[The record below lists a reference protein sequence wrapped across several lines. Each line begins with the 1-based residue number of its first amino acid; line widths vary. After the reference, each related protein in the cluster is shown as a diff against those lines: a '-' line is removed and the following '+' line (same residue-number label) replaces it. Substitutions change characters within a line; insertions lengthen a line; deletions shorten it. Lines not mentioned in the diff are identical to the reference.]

1 MRWISSASMP
11 LAYVVVVAGAFQ
23 RPLSPGKRQFP
34 SQRGQRLRHT
44 LSMDAAEPVAAA
56 AMAVDGSLLPSFVAC
71 TSFPVM
77 KGCEA
82 AFEQRWLEAEERAP
96 IASIKDFAGFIQFFL
111 LKGQYD
117 EVNDATEYVSMS
129 VWRDREAFEAFPKSD
144 YFKLRHAADSS
155 LPPSTHAAGPSVSI
169 YEAVLY
175 EPRAGMTIEQLKEG
189 AFIATNR
196 STRACQLADGVRFMP
211 WRLVLACRFAV
222 AAGSQDAFE
231 TRWRTRD
238 RNLPSFPAFRKFMLL
253 RRVPLPPDMG
263 VPSNSPHPACI
274 QPDVTHIS
282 FTEWQSEAGF
292 DEWRDSQSFAKTHNA
307 ADSGEKKGDAQ
318 PKGPPKGPVSGEL
331 RRPPKPTE
339 AN

>member
-1 MRWISSASMP
+1 
-11 LAYVVVVAGAFQ
+11 
-23 RPLSPGKRQFP
+23 
-34 SQRGQRLRHT
+34 
-44 LSMDAAEPVAAA
+44 MDAAEPVAAA

-196 STRACQLADGVRFMP
+196 
-211 WRLVLACRFAV
+211 FAV

-292 DEWRDSQSFAKTHNA
+292 DEWRNSQSFAKTHSA
-307 ADSGEKKGDAQ
+307 AEDAQ

-331 RRPPKPTE
+331 RGPPKPTFFSVVLTE